1 MSELPP
7 AEAALD
13 VADVNA
19 RTARRQYLKWLAMTG
34 VVAIGGGVFL
44 WRELSA
50 PSAEQNA
57 EDPARIV
64 ATLDA
69 ASGAR
74 MSPEATAAEANERA
88 RALEQELLR
97 AREDA
102 VALKAETESLK
113 ASMATDRADAMATIE
128 ALERAAMRE
137 TPTPEAPPAPP
148 SPVTPGFSPNPFA
161 PGAQTTPSA
170 PPPRRTMSVVRV
182 DARAP
187 AAPQSLSESS
197 PTQGAGAAGAPSS
210 SAPAQ
215 GGGFMS
221 GAAQVFEAASFVPP
235 NAYVRARVLVGVD
248 AAAAVN
254 VSSDPKPVLFRL
266 LGPAVG
272 VGTAGQFQST
282 DLTGCTVNGAAFG
295 ELSSEKVYI
304 KLQRISCP
312 AGAGK
317 FSVATVEGYVAH
329 AGKAGVRG
337 RVISREG
344 DLTNRA
350 MVAGALQGLGE
361 VFSGATAQGAGAL
374 QMTNEGLFGSPKLT
388 SDEIARGA
396 AAGGVS
402 GAASMLA
409 DYYIKRAEQYQP
421 VIEMPTGI
429 DVELVFLSG
438 FAVGGAR

>member
-7 AEAALD
+7 AESAVD
-13 VADVNA
+13 IADVNG
-19 RTARRQYLKWLAMTG
+19 RTARRQYLKWMAMAG
-34 VVAIGGGVFL
+34 VVAVGGGVFI
-44 WRELSA
+44 WQELSS
-50 PSAEQNA
+50 PSAEEKA

-88 RALEQELLR
+88 QALEQELLR
-97 AREDA
+97 AREDN
-102 VALKAETESLK
+102 VALKAEAEGLRTSQ
-113 ASMATDRADAMATIE
+113 AADRADAMATIE
-128 ALERAAMRE
+128 ALEKAATRPAE
-137 TPTPEAPPAPP
+137 PPMP
-148 SPVTPGFSPNPFA
+148 SPLSAPAAAPGFSPNPFA
-161 PGAQTTPSA
+161 PAAQTPSSSA
-170 PPPRRTMSVVRV
+170 PPRRTMAVVRTE
-182 DARAP
+182 ARAP
-187 AAPQSLSESS
+187 AAPEKTSESS
-197 PTQGAGAAGAPSS
+197 PTAPGAAGAPSTPGS
-210 SAPAQ
+210 PAQ
-215 GGGFMS
+215 GGFMS
-221 GAAQVFEAASFVPP
+221 GALQTFETASYVPP
-235 NAYVRARVLVGVD
+235 NAYVKGRVLVGVD

-272 VGTAGQFQST
+272 VGTAGRFQST

-312 AGAGK
+312 AGREK

-361 VFSGATAQGAGAL
+361 VFSGATANGANAL
-374 QMTNEGLFGSPKLT
+374 QMTGDGLFGSPKLT
-388 SDEIARGA
+388 NEEIAKGA
-396 AAGGVS
+396 VGGGVS

-438 FAVGGAR
+438 FEVGGAR

>member
-7 AEAALD
+7 AESAAEL
-13 VADVNA
+13 VDVNG
-19 RTARRQYLKWLAMTG
+19 RTARRQYLKWMAMAG
-34 VVAIGGGVFL
+34 VVAIGGGVFI
-44 WRELSA
+44 WRELST
-50 PSAEQNA
+50 PSAEEKG

-69 ASGAR
+69 AAGAK

-102 VALKAETESLK
+102 VALKAEAESLK
-113 ASMATDRADAMATIE
+113 TSMTADRADAMATIE
-128 ALERAAMRE
+128 ALEKAAR
-137 TPTPEAPPAPP
+137 TAQPDLAGPAPTAP
-148 SPVTPGFSPNPFA
+148 LAQPGFGPNSFA
-161 PGAQTTPSA
+161 AGDPAPSA
-170 PPPRRTMSVVRV
+170 PPPRRTMSVVRAE
-182 DARAP
+182 ARAP
-187 AAPQSLSESS
+187 AAPSPTTVSS
-197 PTQGAGAAGAPSS
+197 PSNGAPGAAGDSKSQPGA
-210 SAPAQ
+210 
-215 GGGFMS
+215 GGFMS
-221 GAAQVFEAASFVPP
+221 GAAQVFETRTYVPP

-272 VGTAGQFQST
+272 VGMAGQFQST
-282 DLTGCTVNGAAFG
+282 DLTGCTVNGAAYG

-312 AGAGK
+312 AGEGK
-317 FSVATVEGYVAH
+317 FSVATVEGYAAH
-329 AGKAGVRG
+329 SGKAGVRG

-350 MVAGALQGLGE
+350 MLAGALQGLGE

-374 QMTNEGLFGSPKLT
+374 SVTGEGLFGSPKLT
-388 SDEIARGA
+388 NEEIAKGA
-396 AAGGVS
+396 VGGGVS

-429 DVELVFLSG
+429 EVELVFLAG
-438 FAVGGAR
+438 FAVEAAR